1 MKEQKPNKKEVRVT
15 FRLYNDDDIIRFE
28 KLKKESIATGESISL
43 IISNILRDYL
53 LEKDKKALY
62 RNLRDD
68 IFYAFQKSFYASMTP
83 FSANIIKEVLR
94 NRVEDTLMN
103 KKIDILLN
111 TLAEKDQLNEN
122 QLKAPSAKILEESSY
137 FEKIR
142 ELFNIENK
150 SKMAKIDQ
158 KIKAVKDQQ
167 RAFEEYDNHF
177 DEIDPKISAKVY
189 EFDEEEFKDDE
200 K

>member
-1 MKEQKPNKKEVRVT
+1 
-15 FRLYNDDDIIRFE
+15 
-28 KLKKESIATGESISL
+28 
-43 IISNILRDYL
+43 
-53 LEKDKKALY
+53 
-62 RNLRDD
+62 
-68 IFYAFQKSFYASMTP
+68 MTP

-94 NRVEDTLMN
+94 NRIEDTLMN

-142 ELFNIENK
+142 ELLNIENK
-150 SKMAKIDQ
+150 LKMVKIDQ

-167 RAFEEYDNHF
+167 KAFEEYDNHF
-177 DEIDPKISAKVY
+177 DEIDPKISTKVY